1 MRLIFKIA
9 VLIVVCAGIVSAAAQ
24 TYPTRPIRLIVPYA
38 AGGPTDIQARVIG
51 QKITESWQQQVIV
64 DNRTGAGG
72 IIGADILAKAKPDGY
87 TLALITSAHV
97 TLPSLNAKM
106 PYDSIDDF
114 APITLVSSTP
124 YVLVAHPSLG
134 VKSVKE
140 LIALLKS
147 KPGQL
152 SFASTSSGGGSH
164 IAGELFKLQ
173 AGVQMVHVPY
183 KGSGAAMP
191 DLLGGQVPIM
201 FENIVSVS
209 PYVQAGR
216 LTALAVSS
224 ASRSPIMPAL
234 PTVSE
239 SGLPDFDVT
248 NWFAVL
254 APAGTPAAIVAK
266 LNQEIVKIINSA
278 DMQARLASQGA
289 VPIGSTPEDC
299 TKHMR
304 TELIKWSKV
313 VKDAGIK
320 LD

>member
-1 MRLIFKIA
+1 MP
-9 VLIVVCAGIVSAAAQ
+9 VAAQ
-24 TYPTRPIRLIVPYA
+24 SYPSRPIRLVVPYA
-38 AGGPTDIQARVIG
+38 AGGPTDIQARAIG
-51 QKITESWQQQVIV
+51 QKITEAWQQQVIV

-72 IIGADILAKAKPDGY
+72 IIGADIVAKARPDGY
-87 TLALITSAHV
+87 TLALVTSAHV
-97 TLPSLNAKM
+97 TLPSLHPKM
-106 PYDSIDDF
+106 PYESIDDF
-114 APITLVSSTP
+114 AAVTLVSSTP
-124 YVLVAHPSLG
+124 YVLVAHPTLG
-134 VKSVKE
+134 VKSVKD
-140 LIALLKS
+140 LVALLKT

-209 PYVQAGR
+209 PYVKAGR

-224 ASRSPIMPAL
+224 ATRSPIMPAL
-234 PTVSE
+234 PTVAE
-239 SGLPDFDVT
+239 SGLPGFDVT

-254 APAGTPAAIVAK
+254 APAGTPKPVVAK
-266 LNQEIVKIINSA
+266 LHQEIARIVNSP

-299 TKHMR
+299 VKHMR
-304 TELIKWSKV
+304 AELTKWSKV